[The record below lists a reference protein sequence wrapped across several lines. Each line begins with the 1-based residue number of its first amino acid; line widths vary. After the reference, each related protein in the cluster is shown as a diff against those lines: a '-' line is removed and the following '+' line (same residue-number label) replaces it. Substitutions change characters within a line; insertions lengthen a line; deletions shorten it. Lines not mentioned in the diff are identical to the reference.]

1 MAMKIRSLV
10 LSRWI
15 PHGWYKWEWRTF
27 LWGNF
32 WEQGSLHLD
41 QSINQP
47 IICQSPRYIYPLLK
61 LPLLLF
67 GKTLDEA
74 FKAGSSLHAALL
86 QSCPIL
92 FNSMD
97 YSLPG
102 SSVHGI
108 LQARI
113 LEWVATSSSRGS
125 SQPRD
130 RTCICYI
137 SFIRRLIL
145 YHQRQLIL
153 CQITTNSIYNPVWPT
168 G

>member
-1 MAMKIRSLV
+1 MKIRSLV

>member
-1 MAMKIRSLV
+1 MKIRSLV

-102 SSVHGI
+102 SSVHGS

>member
-1 MAMKIRSLV
+1 MKIRSLV

-125 SQPRD
+125 CQPRD

>member
-1 MAMKIRSLV
+1 MKIRSLV

-113 LEWVATSSSRGS
+113 LEWVAMPLSRGS
-125 SQPRD
+125 FRPRNW
-130 RTCICYI
+130 THLLLLAGMFFI
-137 SFIRRLIL
+137 SSTTWEV
-145 YHQRQLIL
+145 HP
-153 CQITTNSIYNPVWPT
+153 CQ
-168 G
+168 

>member
-1 MAMKIRSLV
+1 MKIRSLV
-10 LSRWI
+10 LSSWI

>member
-1 MAMKIRSLV
+1 MKIRSLV

-47 IICQSPRYIYPLLK
+47 IICPSPRYIYPLLK

-86 QSCPIL
+86 QSCPTL

>member
-1 MAMKIRSLV
+1 MKIRSLV

-74 FKAGSSLHAALL
+74 FKAGSCLHAALL
-86 QSCPIL
+86 QLCPTL

-137 SFIRRLIL
+137 SFICRLIL
-145 YHQRQLIL
+145 YHQHQLIL